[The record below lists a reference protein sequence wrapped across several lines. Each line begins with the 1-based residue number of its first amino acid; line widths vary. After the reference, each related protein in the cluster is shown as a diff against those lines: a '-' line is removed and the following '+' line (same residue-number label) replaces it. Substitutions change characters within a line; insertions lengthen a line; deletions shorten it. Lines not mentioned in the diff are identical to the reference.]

1 MTTFL
6 PVLLVVE
13 SGDCGGCIRTHAA
26 IGVTWPHTL
35 EKRQRERAAA
45 GGWKTRL
52 RLKEATVT
60 SEIRRWRLQ
69 SASKHGVNKA
79 QVRAECKQWEDEGE
93 QEDEL
98 WEFVLHLL
106 GRVSLQ
112 RQRPSLHS
120 PLISPSR
127 FKLAVQWQWQWCSVK
142 MWLFFFFS
150 LFHTPS
156 LSCVRSATHNRTNT
170 AEQNKLDNTHPPPPP
185 NSKRMWRVRCVS
197 SSACVCASTCPLWV
211 IIIFTVV
218 QGLLKDQ
225 RGHFC
230 LSPLR
235 LANWICLLS
244 GEWAA
249 GPQSGMSDGGAQ
261 CVFPL
266 QPRLCVELGWA
277 QGKVALNATE
287 KWKCQAPS
295 RAGVRLVIQRAAARD
310 AHTPQRILRG
320 L

>member
-13 SGDCGGCIRTHAA
+13 SGDCGGCICTHAA

-142 MWLFFFFS
+142 MWVFFFFFF
-150 LFHTPS
+150 LFFTHRLFYVSGVQHT
-156 LSCVRSATHNRTNT
+156 
-170 AEQNKLDNTHPPPPP
+170 
-185 NSKRMWRVRCVS
+185 
-197 SSACVCASTCPLWV
+197 
-211 IIIFTVV
+211 IV
-218 QGLLKDQ
+218 QTQ
-225 RGHFC
+225 QSRI
-230 LSPLR
+230 
-235 LANWICLLS
+235 NWITPTPPS
-244 GEWAA
+244 SK
-249 GPQSGMSDGGAQ
+249 QQKD
-261 CVFPL
+261 
-266 QPRLCVELGWA
+266 
-277 QGKVALNATE
+277 VA
-287 KWKCQAPS
+287 C
-295 RAGVRLVIQRAAARD
+295 
-310 AHTPQRILRG
+310 
-320 L
+320 

>member
-1 MTTFL
+1 MPRKELRRVCLFPFFFFKASCFFSFSHIYCAQIGGSREFCIRLVEICYRCTFKRINDVSLPLLTGHLPAIRFLLSLYKMTTFL

-13 SGDCGGCIRTHAA
+13 SGDRGGCIRTHAA

-45 GGWKTRL
+45 GGWNTRL

-120 PLISPSR
+120 PLISP
-127 FKLAVQWQWQWCSVK
+127 L
-142 MWLFFFFS
+142 
-150 LFHTPS
+150 
-156 LSCVRSATHNRTNT
+156 
-170 AEQNKLDNTHPPPPP
+170 
-185 NSKRMWRVRCVS
+185 
-197 SSACVCASTCPLWV
+197 
-211 IIIFTVV
+211 
-218 QGLLKDQ
+218 
-225 RGHFC
+225 
-230 LSPLR
+230 
-235 LANWICLLS
+235 
-244 GEWAA
+244 
-249 GPQSGMSDGGAQ
+249 
-261 CVFPL
+261 
-266 QPRLCVELGWA
+266 
-277 QGKVALNATE
+277 ALNLLFSDSDNDV
-287 KWKCQAPS
+287 Q
-295 RAGVRLVIQRAAARD
+295 
-310 AHTPQRILRG
+310 
-320 L
+320 